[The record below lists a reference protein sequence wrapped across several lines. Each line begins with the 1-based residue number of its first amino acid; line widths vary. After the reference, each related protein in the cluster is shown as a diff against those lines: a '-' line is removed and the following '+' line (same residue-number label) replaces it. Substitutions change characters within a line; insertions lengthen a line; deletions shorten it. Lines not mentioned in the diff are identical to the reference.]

1 MTKIWSFHMHQLM
14 FVKGKKTTEKGYL
27 LRYFHS
33 FSIDVFKRRA
43 LKLNLTFFK
52 TYRNALVGPL

>member
-1 MTKIWSFHMHQLM
+1 MTNIWSFHMHQFL
-14 FVKGKKTTEKGYL
+14 FVKGKKKTEKGYL

-33 FSIDVFKRRA
+33 FSMDVFKRRA

-52 TYRNALVGPL
+52 TYRNPLVGPL